1 MAISVDERKYSNLCI
16 QSALLSDE
24 LNKLRRVVRNHP
36 NNMDKIHTQIHL
48 LKDKIDQIDQL
59 IAFLP
64 NS

>member
-48 LKDKIDQIDQL
+48 RCVNLSARLILK
-59 IAFLP
+59 
-64 NS
+64 